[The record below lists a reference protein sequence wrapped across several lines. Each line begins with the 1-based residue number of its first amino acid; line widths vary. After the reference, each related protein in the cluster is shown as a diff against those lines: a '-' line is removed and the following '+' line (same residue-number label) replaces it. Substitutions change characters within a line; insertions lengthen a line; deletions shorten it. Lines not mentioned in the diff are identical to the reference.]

1 MANFYVIRASHG
13 PLYRDTWSL
22 TAGVYDGSA
31 SAWNKY
37 CDAQGVPPEEPDPGK
52 RSLRRTFQRLAE
64 EAGNKCECFTIPDEL
79 VMLMADR
86 LEQQRKHDL
95 QEKRRLAKENRE
107 RRNATKD
114 SK

>member
-22 TAGVYDGSA
+22 TAGVYDGSD

-37 CDAQGVPPEEPDPGK
+37 CDIQGVPPEESDPSK

-64 EAGNKCECFTIPDEL
+64 EAGNKCECYTVPDEL
-79 VMLMADR
+79 VKLKADQM
-86 LEQQRKHDL
+86 EQQRKHDL
-95 QEKRRLAKENRE
+95 QEKRRLAKERKH
-107 RRNATKD
+107 ASKD